1 VTDQERD
8 MNTDSPAKVDFT
20 CKTKDLIY
28 GMDIV
33 KRSLGTGRDMPILS
47 GVRLEIHEGELKLT
61 STDLEMSSR
70 CSIPI
75 SNLAEPSTVILKGD
89 VLSKITQR
97 IPESSEV
104 KLASDPEEDQKVE
117 LSSGPINF
125 DLFQMSTED
134 FPDIAR
140 LPDEPIVEVDVN
152 AFKSAVKQ
160 TTFAALK
167 TKETTR
173 LSLTGVNTII
183 GSDQMKMVSTNGYRM
198 AIKTFSLSGP
208 EEERTL
214 LIESTALSEL
224 DRILSQVDAETLKI
238 YASKSEVFFVAG
250 DVVFSDKLIME
261 EFPEFEAV
269 IPQDNELPL
278 KLDRDMILDTLT
290 RAEITASEESGAV
303 KLISEEGSDGLT
315 IYSSSPEKGELEEL
329 VDLEEPSKGDVTIS
343 FKAEFLIDA
352 LRRMNSDLV
361 VLWLQDS
368 ETAGLLEPAEE
379 TGDFIYVCM
388 PIS

>member
-1 VTDQERD
+1 

-104 KLASDPEEDQKVE
+104 KLASEPEEDQKVE

-134 FPDIAR
+134 FPDIAE
-140 LPDEPIVEVDVN
+140 LPDEPIVEVDV
-152 AFKSAVKQ
+152 
-160 TTFAALK
+160 
-167 TKETTR
+167 
-173 LSLTGVNTII
+173 
-183 GSDQMKMVSTNGYRM
+183 
-198 AIKTFSLSGP
+198 
-208 EEERTL
+208 
-214 LIESTALSEL
+214 
-224 DRILSQVDAETLKI
+224 
-238 YASKSEVFFVAG
+238 
-250 DVVFSDKLIME
+250 
-261 EFPEFEAV
+261 
-269 IPQDNELPL
+269 
-278 KLDRDMILDTLT
+278 
-290 RAEITASEESGAV
+290 
-303 KLISEEGSDGLT
+303 
-315 IYSSSPEKGELEEL
+315 
-329 VDLEEPSKGDVTIS
+329 
-343 FKAEFLIDA
+343 
-352 LRRMNSDLV
+352 
-361 VLWLQDS
+361 
-368 ETAGLLEPAEE
+368 
-379 TGDFIYVCM
+379 
-388 PIS
+388 